1 MTAALAPTAAPLGPG
16 TWRSLSLVLLVAL
29 GVSLL
34 TFNGVFGSDDVVYFD
49 RAAQLAQGEWET
61 ANYNGALRYG
71 FNLPAA
77 AFIAAFGESVATA
90 NLWPLLCSLIEVAA
104 VYAFASSAMDRRAGV
119 AAALLLATAPL
130 HMAVSTRVHADP
142 VVAMFL
148 TVAFVLVY
156 FGHRRQDRA
165 LLFAAG
171 LAIGAVF
178 WAKELAA
185 VTWFAFLP
193 LLVLFKG
200 RAAQVGVVLLG
211 VVLAMIGHGLL
222 MISLAGDPLHLVK
235 VVLGAMKRTFIDAQ
249 LGDDS
254 AGFYLKYLFV
264 DVRHVGLV
272 GLLAAASLWLVG
284 RRAELRGDQSAGFR
298 FVLIWCASLM
308 LVLSVFPV
316 SLSPLRF
323 TMKQSNYIT
332 LFLAPLAI
340 LAGMAVAMMT
350 DAWRRSTLFASIS
363 IGVVLGLLQQADY
376 RVFTANSKALVP
388 FALDHPKALVV
399 GSVNNSSLGNLLARV
414 SRPGAARAHI
424 FDFDEVQKEIPLYK
438 EKLPKAETIYAVLD
452 QQTIAAASMKVKI
465 SAPLPCWQHLQQ
477 VTPTGFG
484 LGNSLV
490 SALISVV
497 GAESRI
503 AGVLGRL
510 GQPRRADIYRV
521 EGRDVLC
528 RAA

>member
-1 MTAALAPTAAPLGPG
+1 MTPTAPSRELPAATL
-16 TWRSLSLVLLVAL
+16 LHLLLVVGVAL
-29 GVSLL
+29 LVSVV
-34 TFNGVFGSDDVVYFD
+34 TFNGAFGSDDVVYFD
-49 RAAQLAQGEWET
+49 RAAQLALGHWER
-61 ANYNGALRYG
+61 ADYNGALRYG

-77 AFIAAFGESVATA
+77 AFIAIFGESVLAA

-104 VYAFASSAMDRRAGV
+104 VYVFTAAAMNRRAGLC
-119 AAALLLATAPL
+119 AALLLATAPL
-130 HMAVSTRVHADP
+130 HMAVATRVHADP

-148 TVAFVLVY
+148 TVGFVLVY
-156 FGHRRQDRA
+156 FGHRRQDRG

-171 LAIGAVF
+171 LSIGGVF

-193 LLVLFKG
+193 LLPLF
-200 RAAQVGVVLLG
+200 RQRWAEVGWVLLG
-211 VVLAMIGHGLL
+211 LLLAMAGHGLL
-222 MISLAGDPLHLVK
+222 MVSLAGDPLHLVK
-235 VVLGAMKRTFIDAQ
+235 VVLGAMKRNFIDGGQGEDGAF
-249 LGDDS
+249 
-254 AGFYLKYLFV
+254 FYLRYLFV
-264 DVRHVGLV
+264 DLRHVGLV
-272 GLLAAASLWLVG
+272 GLFAALALWRVPRHGPGGADAA
-284 RRAELRGDQSAGFR
+284 AGFR
-298 FVLIWCASLM
+298 FAMVWAASLL

-323 TMKQSNYIT
+323 TMKQTNYLT
-332 LFLAPLAI
+332 LFMAPLAV
-340 LAGMAVAMMT
+340 LAGMGLATLGAG
-350 DAWRRSTLFASIS
+350 WRRGALIAAAAV
-363 IGVVLGLLQQADY
+363 GLLLGLLQQADY
-376 RVFTANSKALVP
+376 RVFTANSKALAP
-388 FALDHPKALVV
+388 FALNHPKALVV

-465 SAPLPCWQHLQQ
+465 SAPLPCWKHLQQ

>member
-1 MTAALAPTAAPLGPG
+1 MSVPAQPSAESAGWQSLG
-16 TWRSLSLVLLVAL
+16 LVLLVAL
-29 GVSLL
+29 AVSLL

-49 RAAQLAQGEWET
+49 RAAQLAQGEWES

-104 VYAFASSAMDRRAGV
+104 VYVFAASAMNRRAGV

-130 HMAVSTRVHADP
+130 HMAVATRVHADP

-148 TVAFVLVY
+148 TVSFVAVY
-156 FGHRRQDRA
+156 FGHQRNDRG
-165 LLFAAG
+165 LLFASG
-171 LAIGAVF
+171 LLIGAVF

-193 LLVLFKG
+193 LLGLFKG
-200 RAAQVGVVLLG
+200 RLQQVGI
-211 VVLAMIGHGLL
+211 VLAGLLLAMVGHGLL

-235 VVLGAMKRTFIDAQ
+235 VVLSAMKRTFIDAQ

-264 DVRHVGLV
+264 DLRHVGLV
-272 GLLAAASLWLVG
+272 GLLAAASWWFIG
-284 RRAELRGDQSAGFR
+284 RKGDRGSASVAGYR
-298 FVLIWCASLM
+298 YALIWFASLL

-340 LAGMAVAMMT
+340 LAGMTVAALS
-350 DAWRRSTLFASIS
+350 DVWRRSVTIAAMGL
-363 IGVVLGLLQQADY
+363 GLLLGLLQQADY

-388 FALDHPKALVV
+388 FALEHPKALVV

-414 SRPGAARAHI
+414 SRPGAPRAHI
-424 FDFDEVQKEIPLYK
+424 FDFDEVLKEIPLYK
-438 EKLPKAETIYAVLD
+438 ERLPTADSIYAVLD
-452 QQTIAAASMKVKI
+452 QQTIAGASMKVKI
-465 SAPLPCWQHLQQ
+465 TAPLPCWRHLQQ
-477 VTPTGFG
+477 VSPTGFG
-484 LGNSLV
+484 LGNALV
-490 SALISVV
+490 SKLSSLAGPDSRVAAL
-497 GAESRI
+497 
-503 AGVLGRL
+503 LGRL
-510 GQPRRADIYRV
+510 GEPKRADIYRV

-528 RAA
+528 RSA